1 MYRRGFSIG
10 SLRSQAQSYYYRIQ
24 RMRNPR
30 AWLAG
35 IGCTVLA
42 LIAVCCLVA
51 AIALYLFLPISRSA
65 IEPLLALV

>member
-1 MYRRGFSIG
+1 MYRRGFSVG
-10 SLRSQAQSYYYRIQ
+10 SLRSRANSYYYRIQ
-24 RMRNPR
+24 RLRNPR

-35 IGCTVLA
+35 MGCTVLA

-51 AIALYLFLPISRSA
+51 AIALYLILPVSRGA